1 SVAEVLEKHGLPKP
15 ISFVRNSQMS
25 QEQAY
30 EVMVKL
36 TRYMG
41 RKKPPVSETQWKG
54 LLQDLLDIQES
65 VYQCLTPD
73 ICHQIFTESLL
84 CSSHLENIHLAG
96 QMMNCNAVSVEPQGS
111 MAFRSKVHSK
121 VSYEKSVELVLAAA
135 SEYFNSSTSL
145 TDDCMELARC
155 CLQLIKDCP
164 PVIKEEL
171 DLINALTH
179 LEEFGVKILP
189 LQVRMR
195 VDRLSLIKECIT
207 TSQMAYKQS
216 TKLLGLAD
224 LLRVAGDNLLERK
237 GQVLT
242 LLAEQSLHVQD
253 YKAANSYCQE
263 LMSTGYNEG
272 WQILYQKVNCQ
283 IDPMHLGEESNTSAT
298 VSCIADELQTE
309 SNAATSNHSADLLH
323 RTTAKTIEVLS
334 TTSMTTKAV
343 LHAVSDSQWWKKS
356 ISYLRPAQS
365 EVTYTSYQHSS
376 LENFAE
382 VLLRTG
388 KLAETKSEGQKIF
401 PSSEV
406 LLQLASDAF
415 PKDMTLAL
423 GYLLALPQVM
433 DANKCFEKQ
442 AHSALSLQ
450 LAAYYYALQIYAH
463 LAPCFKDKC
472 HVLYKADPKELINLV
487 TKHVTEY
494 AEANWPE
501 ELKKIILQ
509 LHLYNEKLTDFTQA
523 QILQGLGRGV
533 DVQRFSEDIQYK
545 KETILGLAETL
556 DESVYK
562 ISISLAQR
570 YCVPLWEVYM
580 THLEFLFTDS
590 GLSTTEIED
599 RIQGLGLLQI
609 LKSNPEN
616 FHDHMTK
623 YVYPSI
629 EGTDHLRLLY
639 YFTLLE
645 KCDCSDLVKNRIKP
659 ETHIR
664 LLKKLKAVATGLNY
678 RKLTDEDCDPL
689 EALAPVLTS
698 QNTLSISKLA
708 PKIPWKH
715 GKMLYPSSV
724 YAVWLRKMFW
734 KGDPVI
740 LKKTPQSMTD
750 YIYAYDTCAKYFD
763 KISPADIIFVMDNI
777 CFSPQAVSLLT
788 EETRLELTKKALK
801 AVKQI
806 SDKLKRTNSEDS
818 SHLAENS
825 PVHFEKALNHLQQSV
840 AHLETLSQS
849 FIISLKNSDQ
859 ELLKTYSSQYDM
871 SRSEKEKVHELAVTM
886 ALDGQPLG
894 DIQNLLRAAAGS
906 LDISPKCVVRD
917 AVKRIIS
924 VLSGDENVILT
935 SKKDPLAVLEGT
947 VKSVHANVVNGGNL
961 VSSDD
966 MLDWL
971 RPFCGNTGFPVR
983 PRIAVLQILEQAF
996 QLSNE
1001 DCKLLIFFRTETV
1014 LKSCWSDKQ
1023 AEEQYDTV
1031 HQQCHTVA
1039 AKNIAVNNNADRGI
1053 SHMY

>member
-1 SVAEVLEKHGLPKP
+1 
-15 ISFVRNSQMS
+15 MS

-41 RKKPPVSETQWKG
+41 RN
-54 LLQDLLDIQES
+54 
-65 VYQCLTPD
+65 
-73 ICHQIFTESLL
+73 
-84 CSSHLENIHLAG
+84 HLENIHLAG

-272 WQILYQKVNCQ
+272 WQVCSQLGQCESFQELRTRQELMSFALTHCPASVIQSLLAASSSLQTQILYQKVNCQ

-356 ISYLRPAQS
+356 ISYLRPAQDHQLIS
-365 EVTYTSYQHSS
+365 ALTNMEVENLDLSKQSCNAFYES
-376 LENFAE
+376 LHTEYCIDKKVAVRAGDETVFTDDAAVVTRWAGCFEQLLKAGPLVRMLDIGSTVLGPDPPIGCEPPNLTENALVMNQLRLGKVE
-382 VLLRTG
+382 GTCGTWGELLQ
-388 KLAETKSEGQKIF
+388 A
-401 PSSEV
+401 V

-423 GYLLALPQVM
+423 GYLLALPQ
-433 DANKCFEKQ
+433 
-442 AHSALSLQ
+442 
-450 LAAYYYALQIYAH
+450 
-463 LAPCFKDKC
+463 
-472 HVLYKADPKELINLV
+472 ADPKELINLV

-545 KETILGLAETL
+545 KETILGLAE
-556 DESVYK
+556 
-562 ISISLAQR
+562 
-570 YCVPLWEVYM
+570 
-580 THLEFLFTDS
+580 
-590 GLSTTEIED
+590 LSTTEIED

-947 VKSVHANVVNGGNL
+947 VKSVHANVVNGTVRGHVIGLFNVKSTVFHVFFDL
-961 VSSDD
+961 LNPGFHWFSS
-966 MLDWL
+966 LD
-971 RPFCGNTGFPVR
+971 FPLGR
-983 PRIAVLQILEQAF
+983 SISP
-996 QLSNE
+996 
-1001 DCKLLIFFRTETV
+1001 
-1014 LKSCWSDKQ
+1014 
-1023 AEEQYDTV
+1023 EEIVD
-1031 HQQCHTVA
+1031 
-1039 AKNIAVNNNADRGI
+1039 
-1053 SHMY
+1053 